1 MDKALNKFVFKEVVS
16 KKETSVVTPW
26 LVLIVDD
33 EEDIHIMTKMAL
45 DSFTFSDNP
54 LKLLHAYSG
63 ESAKQILRENP
74 DIGCIFL
81 DVVMESHDAG
91 LLLVQFVREELNNM
105 NVRIILRT
113 GQPGYAPEMS
123 VIKQYDINDYREKSD
138 LTSNVIFSC
147 LTTALRSYQQ
157 IKTIESSRKGL
168 EMVVDASSALLTIRG
183 IKQFSIGILTHIC
196 ALLHIKPE
204 GIICANS
211 KETELGKEITI
222 LAAAGHYS
230 HLFNQ
235 PITTIGK
242 PHIEKNIENVILQKK
257 SIFIQGFS
265 FIYIPT
271 TASNEIIV
279 IIESSN
285 TVSALDQQLVKVFGI
300 NIAVGFNNASMFEHI
315 EDLAYAD
322 QLTNL
327 PNRISLMKHLSE
339 RMLEKKNPF
348 FLVIIDIDDF
358 NVINDGLG
366 STIGDRVIVLI
377 STLLSSIE
385 IENKYIAC
393 LGKGTFGL
401 IFGLEDN
408 QQVSRTLLEIQ
419 HVLKPKVN
427 IDNNNILVSLS
438 GGVNVFNQQD
448 EDADLFFSNAS
459 IALKKAKESY
469 RGRFCLFC
477 EEMNAQLTARL
488 KTINELHTAL
498 DRNEL
503 FLLYQPQVDYK
514 TQQIIGVEALV
525 RWQKN
530 DGTLVYPLDFIE
542 AAEDS
547 GLIVPIG
554 LWILKTAIAQSLQW
568 KSEGYNIRMAVN
580 VSPRQM
586 SEDDFVDKAIG
597 VIKELG
603 MTPTEL
609 ELEITETTAV
619 KNTDDLIK
627 KLTQLRHAG
636 VQIAIDDF
644 GTGYSSL
651 SYLQKLPVDRLKI
664 DGSFIRNIDTS
675 EEDACIAEMIIN
687 MGHKLN
693 LEVIAECV
701 ETHLHQKVL
710 IELGCDEAQGYL
722 YEKPITGD
730 ALALMLKN
738 QVSIFSK

>member
-1 MDKALNKFVFKEVVS
+1 
-16 KKETSVVTPW
+16 
-26 LVLIVDD
+26 
-33 EEDIHIMTKMAL
+33 
-45 DSFTFSDNP
+45 
-54 LKLLHAYSG
+54 
-63 ESAKQILRENP
+63 
-74 DIGCIFL
+74 
-81 DVVMESHDAG
+81 MESHDAG

-211 KETELGKEITI
+211 KETELGKEVTI

-315 EDLAYAD
+315 EDLAYTD
-322 QLTNL
+322 KLTNL

-339 RMLEKKNPF
+339 RMLEKENPF

-401 IFGLEDN
+401 IFGLKDN
-408 QQVSRTLLEIQ
+408 QQISRTLLEVQ
-419 HVLKPKVN
+419 HVLKPKVS

-448 EDADLFFSNAS
+448 KDAELFFSNTS
-459 IALKKAKESY
+459 IALKRAKESY

-514 TQQIIGVEALV
+514 TLQVIGVEALV

-586 SEDDFVDKAIG
+586 SEEDFVDKAIG

-603 MTPTEL
+603 MTPKEL

-619 KNTDDLIK
+619 KNTDELIK
-627 KLTQLRHAG
+627 KLTLLRHAG

-701 ETHLHQKVL
+701 ETNLQQKVL

-722 YEKPITGD
+722 YEKPIPGD